1 MKKVAYSLI
10 AISGLFFINACHKD
24 NSIDPEIEI
33 TDDETDIYLSQ
44 IATNVI
50 QKTYLDLSEKSEKLY
65 LAIDKFNKTSNDTD
79 LSDCKTLWKS
89 TRQSWE
95 QSEGFLFGPVATENI
110 DPRIDTW
117 PVNYVDLDSVLK
129 NGPTPITA
137 AYVDGLEDALK
148 GFHPIEYL
156 LFGQDGSKTTAQFT
170 SREKEYLI
178 ALADNLRKLAKEA
191 SLSWDPSTTKNYNEV
206 FLKPGEANDVYK
218 TKLAVYEEV
227 LNAMSGICDEVAN
240 GKIEEPLAANDPSL
254 EESPFAQN
262 SIKDFTDNI
271 ISVQNVYYGKY
282 ASFDG
287 AGLEDIVKSSNLAL
301 DKQMKAAFNEAVS
314 ALNNITDPFG
324 KAITTQKQQVK
335 TAQDKINALKDFID
349 NDLMPYIK
357 AQVK

>member
-349 NDLMPYIK
+349 NNLTPYIK
-357 AQVK
+357 TQVK

>member
-65 LAIDKFNKTSNDTD
+65 MAIDKFNKTSNDTD

-349 NDLMPYIK
+349 NNLTPYIK
-357 AQVK
+357 TQVK